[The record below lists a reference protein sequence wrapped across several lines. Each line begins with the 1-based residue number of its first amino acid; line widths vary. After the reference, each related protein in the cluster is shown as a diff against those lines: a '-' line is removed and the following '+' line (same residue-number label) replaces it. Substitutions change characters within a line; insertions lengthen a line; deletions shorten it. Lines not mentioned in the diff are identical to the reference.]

1 MNPPHSNPSG
11 DGGPRIRSPPGKGN
25 KPVALADITNT
36 GKPNAARSIT
46 VPDLVKVNFVT
57 FAPTISV
64 RFLLEIGSLS
74 SIIALIVAG
83 EHQVADSAQRED
95 VCCLDSAGVSV
106 SGCEVR
112 AGAIAICFLIDVA
125 YLSFS
130 AERLLTSA
138 GLRYTSSVLPCK
150 HQSNRIYTLHKP
162 IRRCL
167 RFVYNSTSPSTPCLT
182 MDTLTLIF
190 CSCVL
195 FLCWQSNW
203 MWHAILQV
211 MPVHHNNDIFS
222 KGKVQVC
229 PF

>member
-1 MNPPHSNPSG
+1 M
-11 DGGPRIRSPPGKGN
+11 
-25 KPVALADITNT
+25 
-36 GKPNAARSIT
+36 
-46 VPDLVKVNFVT
+46 
-57 FAPTISV
+57 
-64 RFLLEIGSLS
+64 
-74 SIIALIVAG
+74 
-83 EHQVADSAQRED
+83 
-95 VCCLDSAGVSV
+95 

-138 GLRYTSSVLPCK
+138 GLRYTSSVLRCK

-222 KGKVQVC
+222 KGKVQVF
-229 PF
+229 PFWYSFFPKLCVEFNSIMLSVRNWVHYVCHLLTLSYLWSQI